1 MTHAVCAAQRAAQ
14 RQPGP
19 SRGDPAGWAE
29 RPPTPTAGCL
39 DRPSFGATVDHRVGA
54 CGLAQQRRDQLHH
67 ARAVSGAD
75 PDLRAVSTGAGCAPR
90 EIDRSRTPVRHRPSA
105 CVCAAA
111 TRRWRRGGT
120 RVSSLP
126 NLRAWAG
133 LRRACARRR
142 AGPASLGAVGC
153 VGRAP
158 GPRWCGSR
166 SKGGL
171 SDCLSSPSQPGTHA
185 GRLAH
190 EAGMQGGELGR
201 HGREHAAV
209 GQALAPAKV

>member
-1 MTHAVCAAQRAAQ
+1 MLSVAMTHAVCAAQRAAQ

-39 DRPSFGATVDHRVGA
+39 DRPSFGATVDHRAGA

-67 ARAVSGAD
+67 ARAASEAGAD
-75 PDLRAVSTGAGCAPR
+75 LQAVSTGAGCAPR

-120 RVSSLP
+120 RVSSLR

-133 LRRACARRR
+133 LRRACARTRP
-142 AGPASLGAVGC
+142 GPASLGAAGC

-158 GPRWCGSR
+158 GSRWWQPAEGRPFGLPLVSLTARHARKAPRS
-166 SKGGL
+166 
-171 SDCLSSPSQPGTHA
+171 
-185 GRLAH
+185 
-190 EAGMQGGELGR
+190 
-201 HGREHAAV
+201 
-209 GQALAPAKV
+209 